1 MAIFVLIPGGWC
13 GGWIWKYV
21 TLALRRA
28 GHEVYPITLTGMGER
43 VHLARPDVDL
53 DNYIKDVVNILAY
66 EELTDVCLVG
76 WSFGG
81 MVIAGVADRIPER
94 LGQLVYLDAAEPQ
107 DGQSNYDM
115 AGPET
120 RAEEEDLA
128 RRRGGGWLVPAPG
141 EEVFA
146 DPRNPGLYIPD
157 GARRRWCAS
166 KLAGQPIMT
175 QSQPVHRTN
184 PRVAAIP
191 HVYIVCT
198 EGRSA
203 ESLARKREQ
212 LQTKRGARYVELH
225 ANHMAL
231 VTAPEKVAAA
241 LLALV

>member
-1 MAIFVLIPGGWC
+1 MATFVLIPGGWC

-21 TLALRRA
+21 TLPLRRA

-43 VHLARPDVDL
+43 AHLARQDVDL
-53 DNYIKDVVNILAY
+53 DTHIQDVVNVLVY
-66 EELTDVCLVG
+66 EELTNVSLVG

-81 MVIAGVADRIPER
+81 MVIAGVADQVPER

-128 RRRGGGWLVPAPG
+128 RRHGGGWLVPAPG
-141 EEVFA
+141 EEAFA
-146 DPRNPGLYIPD
+146 NPRNLGLYIPD
-157 GARRRWCAS
+157 AARRRWFAS
-166 KLAGQPIMT
+166 KLTGQPIMT
-175 QSQPVHRTN
+175 QSQPVSRKN
-184 PRVAAIP
+184 SRVAAIR

-198 EGRSA
+198 QGRSA
-203 ESLARKREQ
+203 ESLARKQEHVRM
-212 LQTKRGARYVELH
+212 KPGARYLELP

-231 VTAPEKVAAA
+231 VTASEEITAA
-241 LLALV
+241 LLALA

>member
-1 MAIFVLIPGGWC
+1 MATFVLIPGGWC
-13 GGWIWKYV
+13 GGWVWKYV
-21 TLALRRA
+21 TPPLRRA

-43 VHLARPDVDL
+43 AHLAHKDVDL
-53 DNYIKDVVNILAY
+53 DTHIQDVVNVLVY
-66 EELTDVCLVG
+66 EELTDVWLVG

-81 MVIAGVADRIPER
+81 MVIAGVADRVPER

-120 RAEEEDLA
+120 RAEEENLA

-141 EEVFA
+141 EEAFA
-146 DPRNPGLYIPD
+146 DPRDAGLYIPD
-157 GARRRWCAS
+157 AARRRWCAS
-166 KLAGQPIMT
+166 KLTGQPIKT
-175 QSQPVHRTN
+175 QSQPVSRKN
-184 PRVAAIP
+184 SRVAAIP

-198 EGRSA
+198 QGRSA

-212 LQTKRGARYVELH
+212 VRMKPGARYVELP

-231 VTAPEKVAAA
+231 VTAPEEVAKA
-241 LLALV
+241 LLALA